1 VEQGAARCDGLD
13 YIQEWRKVLLGVMA
27 WIIFRSGARGAAR
40 CDGLDYIQEWSKVLL
55 GVMAWIIFRSGAR
68 CC

>member
-1 VEQGAARCDGLD
+1 
-13 YIQEWRKVLLGVMA
+13 MA
-27 WIIFRSGARGAAR
+27 WIIFRSVARGAAR

-55 GVMAWIIFRSGAR
+55 GVMAWIIFRSGER

>member
-1 VEQGAARCDGLD
+1 
-13 YIQEWRKVLLGVMA
+13 MA

-55 GVMAWIIFRSGAR
+55 GVVALNIFRSGAR
-68 CC
+68 CSKV

>member
-1 VEQGAARCDGLD
+1 M
-13 YIQEWRKVLLGVMA
+13 VLLGVMA
-27 WIIFRSGARGAAR
+27 LIIFRSGVSGAAK

-68 CC
+68 CSKV